1 MMVKEKYCDPFLDKR
16 LANYD
21 IWLDKGEIS
30 SSSKVIPVLESLN
43 AKQWV
48 LPTEQV
54 MEILTNASSI
64 AVQDCECRTHYKRCD
79 KPLEVCFLL
88 NTVGDKFV
96 SKGKA
101 RRVNLAEATSILKK
115 ANQNGLVHLALYMPD
130 HEVFALCSC
139 CSCCCHEL
147 QIVKLTQRR
156 ELMVHSEY
164 VAVTDPDDCTHC
176 GKCVDRCVFDARL
189 FGDKKMKYDSGAC
202 LGCGLCV
209 TACPADATGMI
220 LRKPTTESAALMKEG
235 DQNVQ

>member
-1 MMVKEKYCDPFLDKR
+1 LKTEKYIKDPFLEKR
-16 LANYD
+16 IVNYD
-21 IWLDKGEIS
+21 KWLSKGQIS
-30 SSSKVIPVLESLN
+30 ASSKVIPVSESLS

-54 MEILTNASSI
+54 VEILTNANSV

-101 RRVNLAEATSILKK
+101 RYVSLDEITDILKK
-115 ANQNGLVHLALYMPD
+115 ANESGLIHLALYMPD
-130 HEVFALCSC
+130 HEIFALCSC

-147 QIVKLTQRR
+147 QIVKLTERK

-164 VAVTDPDDCTHC
+164 IADTDLEICIHC
-176 GKCVDRCVFDARL
+176 G
-189 FGDKKMKYDSGAC
+189 
-202 LGCGLCV
+202 
-209 TACPADATGMI
+209 
-220 LRKPTTESAALMKEG
+220 E
-235 DQNVQ
+235 